1 MPPLIEVC
9 RSKHYDEVQHHIS
22 QFCLDGRCSQMEEF
36 LTLSINS
43 NLVAFGRIREH
54 PEVSEMCTLGVVEN
68 QRKKGYAKTLV
79 SALMQKATQPIYLV
93 CTIPSFFE
101 SLGFYI
107 CEEYPEVIRDKLNYC
122 LDSLSVK
129 ETYVV
134 MTNQQQRFSG

>member
-9 RSKHYDEVQHHIS
+9 TSNHFVEVQDYIR
-22 QFCLDGRCSQMEEF
+22 QFCLDERGIQKEEF

-43 NLVAFGRIREH
+43 KLLAFGRIREH
-54 PEVSEMCTLGVVEN
+54 REVSEMCTLGVLEN
-68 QRKKGYAKTLV
+68 QRKKGYAKTLM
-79 SALMQKATQPIYLV
+79 SALIQKATQPIYLV

-107 CEEYPEVIRDKLNYC
+107 CEDYPDAIRDKLNYC
-122 LDSLSVK
+122 IDSLSVK

-134 MTNQQQRFSG
+134 MTNQ

>member
-9 RSKHYDEVQHHIS
+9 NSNHFVEVQDHIR
-22 QFCLDGRCSQMEEF
+22 QFCLDERGIQKEEF

-43 NLVAFGRIREH
+43 KLLAFGRIREH
-54 PEVSEMCTLGVVEN
+54 REVSEMCTLGVLEN

-79 SALMQKATQPIYLV
+79 SGLIQKATQPIYLV

-107 CEEYPEVIRDKLNYC
+107 CEDYPDVIRDKLNYC
-122 LDSLSVK
+122 IDSLSVK

-134 MTNQQQRFSG
+134 MTNQ